1 MKFDIAYKR
10 GIFIGRTNSLLQEFG
25 NISSQIILKLLNTS
39 AMSFYGS
46 NLWDLF
52 GKESERLYNCYN
64 VAIRNIF
71 RVNRC
76 THRFLIKPIS
86 NSIHLKTI
94 LASKFVS
101 FHRSLISSNKFPV
114 RFLAR
119 LVEKDLRTVH
129 GRNLHE
135 IASQCNLGYSP
146 DLSLLKPNLVKKN
159 VEYKPIPEE
168 DKWKVSICQ
177 ELLSARDDVLELPGF
192 TSDEDAELPD
202 YLCVM

>member
-1 MKFDIAYKR
+1 
-10 GIFIGRTNSLLQEFG
+10 
-25 NISSQIILKLLNTS
+25 
-39 AMSFYGS
+39 MSFYGS

-52 GKESERLYNCYN
+52 GKDSERLYSCYN

-76 THRFLIKPIS
+76 THRFLIQPIS
-86 NSIHLKTI
+86 NSIHLKTV

-101 FHRSLISSNKFPV
+101 FHRSLMSSNKFPV

-119 LVEKDLRTVH
+119 LVEKDLRIVH

-146 DLSLLKPNLVKKN
+146 DLSLIKPNLVKKN

-192 TSDEDAELPD
+192 TSDKEAELLD